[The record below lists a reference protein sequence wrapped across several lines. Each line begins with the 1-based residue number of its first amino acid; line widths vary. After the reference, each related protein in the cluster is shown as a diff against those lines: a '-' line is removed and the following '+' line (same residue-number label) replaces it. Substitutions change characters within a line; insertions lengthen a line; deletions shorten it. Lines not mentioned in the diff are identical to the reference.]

1 MSIAA
6 SVPTLRRL
14 PIYLHLLKQMQ
25 AENINFVSSTKIA
38 EKLKLEAIQV
48 RKDLAVTGIIG
59 RPKIGYA
66 VSELVE
72 KIEIF
77 LNWNKNIKA
86 IIIGVGAL
94 GSALLGYNGFE
105 NNGLNIIAAF
115 DSDPNKIGSIIR
127 GRNVYS
133 LNDIPKFV
141 EENNVLVGI
150 ITVPA
155 MYAQNICDLV
165 VASNIPSVWNF
176 TPTVL
181 EAPEHIIIKNQDP
194 TRGLA
199 ELTYRLNNIT

>member
-165 VASNIPSVWNF
+165 VSSNIPSVWNF